1 MLPMIVHSNGWG
13 IQSWTIHNMVIFG
26 ELPPFDATIFADTGH
41 EASWTYDFA
50 RRWTP
55 YLEEHDINVVTVRDE
70 NVRIVTDRQGGEIFI
85 PAFTA
90 SDSKTGGQL
99 RRQCTDRWK
108 IRPIR
113 RWIQAHRGTWQQGK
127 RKMRQPV
134 EMWLGISLDE
144 QQRMK
149 DSDVKYITNRWPL
162 IEKRMTRADCVTWL
176 ERHGLEVPQKSSC
189 TFCPFHDRRTWH
201 EIKAG
206 SNGDWAEAV
215 QVDAAIRAVRPPF
228 DLFLHR
234 SRKPLPLVDFS
245 TPEERGQYNLW
256 NEECAGICGV

>member
-1 MLPMIVHSNGWG
+1 MQPMIVHSDGWG
-13 IQSWTIHNMVIFG
+13 IQSVTIKHMVVFG
-26 ELPPFDATIFADTGH
+26 ELPPIAATIFADTGH

-55 YLEEHDINVVTVRDE
+55 YFEAHGLNVVTVRDE
-70 NVRIVTDRQGGEIFI
+70 NVRIVTDRQGGKIFI

-108 IRPIR
+108 IKPIR
-113 RWIQAHRGTWQQGK
+113 RWIQAHRMK
-127 RKMRQPV
+127 RQPV

-144 QQRMK
+144 AQRMK
-149 DSDVKYITNRWPL
+149 DSGVQYITNRWPL
-162 IEKRMTRADCVTWL
+162 IEKRMTRADCVAWL
-176 ERHGLEVPQKSSC
+176 ERHGLEVPQKSAC

-228 DLFLHR
+228 DLFLHQ

-256 NEECAGICGV
+256 GEECAGICGV

>member
-1 MLPMIVHSNGWG
+1 MVVHSNGWG

-55 YLEEHDINVVTVRDE
+55 YLENHDINVVTVRSE
-70 NVRIVTDRQGGEIFI
+70 NVRVVTDRQGGEILI

-90 SDSKTGGQL
+90 SDSKTGGRL
-99 RRQCTDRWK
+99 RRQCTDDWK
-108 IRPIR
+108 IKPIR
-113 RWIQAHRGTWQQGK
+113 RWLQEHRGK
-127 RKMRQPV
+127 RQPV
-134 EMWLGISLDE
+134 ELWLGISLDE
-144 QQRMK
+144 VQRMK
-149 DSDVKYITNRWPL
+149 ESGVGYITNRWPL

-189 TFCPFHDRRTWH
+189 TFCPFHDRRAWH
-201 EIKAG
+201 EIKA
-206 SNGDWAEAV
+206 SNSGDWAAAV
-215 QVDAAIRAVRPPF
+215 QMDAAIRLVRPPF
-228 DLFLHR
+228 PLFLHQSCR
-234 SRKPLPLVDFS
+234 PLSLVDFS

-256 NEECAGICGV
+256 GEECAGICGV